1 MRGTGFRNIISE
13 NIATTKPM
21 QTLKKITNK
30 KPKLCWKCQE
40 EKQTLGGYLKM
51 IAGGPLKFICKDC
64 LDKRKLT

>member
-1 MRGTGFRNIISE
+1 
-13 NIATTKPM
+13 M